1 MINDLTK
8 GAPLKLMLLFS
19 IPLLIGNIFQQFYNI
34 ADIIIV
40 GRTLGM
46 TALASV
52 GAVSP
57 LFFLIMFIIV
67 GMTNG
72 FAVITGQRFGAKDY
86 EGVRRSVT
94 MSTILSTVFTITFT
108 IICAAAMHH
117 ILFLM
122 NVPQEIY
129 KDAYYYIQIVVIGLI
144 VANFYNLLASIIRAL
159 GDSMTPLYCLIIA
172 SVLNIFLALLFIL
185 EFHMGVPGSAF
196 ALVLSQAFSALL
208 CVWYVKKHFPILH
221 LKKKDWIID
230 WKKEFNFALA
240 HLKVGIPTALQFGIL
255 GLSLLIIQ
263 SVCNTFGPDVIAAFT
278 AALRIEQ
285 MATLPMISFGVALA
299 AYVAQ
304 NFGAGNF
311 SRIRFGVK
319 KASLINVILSIVMAF
334 IMHFWGGHLVR
345 IFVGYQNEDIVKIAH
360 DYLFRSSLFYF
371 FLAQIFIYRN
381 ALQGLGRA
389 VIPMLAAVGELL
401 MRSFAAIYLAAKI
414 GYFGVF
420 YAGPIA
426 WVAASIVLAAGY
438 YSTIKQFILKTQQKL
453 RKNKKIWY
461 YRLKVRSEYGK

>member
-1 MINDLTK
+1 MINNLTK
-8 GAPLKLMLLFS
+8 GEPLKLMLIFS
-19 IPLLIGNIFQQFYNI
+19 IPLLIGNVFQQFYNI

-46 TALASV
+46 NALAAV

-67 GMTNG
+67 GLTNG
-72 FAVITGQRFGAKDY
+72 FAVITGQKFGAKDY
-86 EGVRRSVT
+86 TGVRRSTT
-94 MSTILSTVFTITFT
+94 MSAILSTIFTLFFTIG
-108 IICAAAMHH
+108 CAVCMDW
-117 ILFLM
+117 ILHLM
-122 NVPQEIY
+122 NVPSEIY
-129 KDAYYYIQIVVIGLI
+129 RDAYLYIQIIVIGLLI
-144 VANFYNLLASIIRAL
+144 TNFYNLLASVIRAL

-185 EFHMGVPGSAF
+185 KFNLGVPGSAF
-196 ALVLSQAFSALL
+196 ALILSQAFSGML

-221 LKKKDWIID
+221 LHKQDWIFD
-230 WKKEFNFALA
+230 WKKEFDFAME
-240 HLKVGIPTALQFGIL
+240 HLKVGVPMAVQFGIL
-255 GLSLLIIQ
+255 GTSILIIQ
-263 SVCNTFGPDVIAAFT
+263 SVCNSFGASVIAAFT

-299 AYVAQ
+299 SFVAQ

-311 SRIRFGVK
+311 SRIRYGVK
-319 KASLINVILSIVMAF
+319 KASLINVGLSILMAF
-334 IMHFWGGHLVR
+334 IMHFWGGDLVR
-345 IFVGYQNEDIVKIAH
+345 IFVGNQNEDIVTIAH
-360 DYLFRSSLFYF
+360 QYLFRSSLFYF

-389 VIPMLAAVGELL
+389 VIPMLASIGELI
-401 MRSFAAIYLAAKI
+401 MRAFAAIYLAARI

-426 WVAASIVLAAGY
+426 WIAASLVLAIGY
-438 YSTIKQFILKTQQKL
+438 YSTIKTFLFKAQQKL
-453 RKNKKIWY
+453 RNFRNSNI
-461 YRLKVRSEYGK
+461 

>member
-426 WVAASIVLAAGY
+426 WIAASIVLAAGY

-453 RKNKKIWY
+453 RKN
-461 YRLKVRSEYGK
+461 RRVS

>member
-94 MSTILSTVFTITFT
+94 MSTILSTAFTITFT

-240 HLKVGIPTALQFGIL
+240 HLKVGIPMAVQFGIL

-263 SVCNTFGPDVIAAFT
+263 SVCNTFG
-278 AALRIEQ
+278 LMLLLHSLQHSE
-285 MATLPMISFGVALA
+285 L
-299 AYVAQ
+299 
-304 NFGAGNF
+304 
-311 SRIRFGVK
+311 SRWQ
-319 KASLINVILSIVMAF
+319 
-334 IMHFWGGHLVR
+334 HFL
-345 IFVGYQNEDIVKIAH
+345 
-360 DYLFRSSLFYF
+360 
-371 FLAQIFIYRN
+371 
-381 ALQGLGRA
+381 
-389 VIPMLAAVGELL
+389 
-401 MRSFAAIYLAAKI
+401 
-414 GYFGVF
+414 
-420 YAGPIA
+420 
-426 WVAASIVLAAGY
+426 
-438 YSTIKQFILKTQQKL
+438 
-453 RKNKKIWY
+453 
-461 YRLKVRSEYGK
+461 

>member
-19 IPLLIGNIFQQFYNI
+19 IPLLIGNIFQQFYNV

-46 TALASV
+46 NALAAV

-67 GMTNG
+67 GLTNG
-72 FAVITGQRFGAKDY
+72 FSVITGQRFGAKDY
-86 EGVRRSVT
+86 DGVRRSVT
-94 MSTILSTVFTITFT
+94 MSTILSFAFTLIFT
-108 IICAAAMHH
+108 LVCAIFMHQ

-122 NVPQEIY
+122 NVPADIY
-129 KDAYYYIQIVVIGLI
+129 KDAYYYIQIVVLGLF

-172 SVLNIFLALLFIL
+172 SILNIILALVFIL
-185 EFHMGVPGSAF
+185 KFHLGVPGSAL
-196 ALVLSQAFSALL
+196 ALILSQGFSGLL
-208 CVWYVKKHFPILH
+208 CVWYVKRHFPILH
-221 LKKKDWIID
+221 LKKQDWIFD
-230 WKKEFNFALA
+230 WKKDKAFAIE
-240 HLKVGIPTALQFGIL
+240 HLKVGAPMAVQFAIL
-255 GLSLLIIQ
+255 GLSILIIQ
-263 SVCNTFGPDVIAAFT
+263 SVCNSFGANVIAAFT

-285 MATLPMISFGVALA
+285 IATLPMISFGVALA
-299 AYVAQ
+299 SFVAQ
-304 NFGAGNF
+304 NFGAGCF
-311 SRIRFGVK
+311 SRIRYGVK
-319 KASLINVILSIVMAF
+319 RASLINVGLSIFMAF
-334 IMHFWGGHLVR
+334 IMHFFGGDLVR
-345 IFVGYQNEDIVKIAH
+345 IFIGSGNEAVVKIAH
-360 DYLFRSSLFYF
+360 DYLFISSLFYF

-389 VIPMLAAVGELL
+389 VIPMLASVGELL
-401 MRSFAAIYLAAKI
+401 MRSFAAVFLAVKI

-426 WVAASIVLAAGY
+426 WVAASLVLAIGY
-438 YSTIKQFILKTQQKL
+438 YSSIKGFIYKIQQ
-453 RKNKKIWY
+453 RMKNKN
-461 YRLKVRSEYGK
+461 

>member
-46 TALASV
+46 KALAAV

-67 GMTNG
+67 GLTSG
-72 FAVITGQRFGAKDY
+72 FAVITGQRFGAKDFS
-86 EGVRRSVT
+86 GVRRSVT
-94 MSTILSTVFTITFT
+94 MSAILSFTFTLLFTIF
-108 IICAAAMHH
+108 CALLMHQ

-122 NVPQEIY
+122 NVPKEIY
-129 KDAYYYIQIVVIGLI
+129 KDAYLYIQIVVLGLF

-172 SVLNIFLALLFIL
+172 SILNIFLALLFIL
-185 EFHMGVPGSAF
+185 EFHLGVPGSAL
-196 ALVLSQAFSALL
+196 ALILSQGFSGIL

-221 LKKKDWIID
+221 LKKQDWVFD
-230 WKKEFNFALA
+230 WKKEFPFAIE
-240 HLKVGIPTALQFGIL
+240 HLKVGVPMAVQFAIL
-255 GLSLLIIQ
+255 GLSILIIQ
-263 SVCNTFGPDVIAAFT
+263 SVCNTFGAEVIAAFT

-285 MATLPMISFGVALA
+285 IATLPMISFGVALA
-299 AYVAQ
+299 SFVAQ
-304 NFGAGNF
+304 NFGARCF
-311 SRIRFGVK
+311 SRIRYGIK
-319 KASLINVILSIVMAF
+319 RASLINIGLSIFMAF
-334 IMHFWGGHLVR
+334 VMHFWGGYLVR
-345 IFVGYQNEDIVKIAH
+345 IFIGQGNDHVVKIAH
-360 DYLFRSSLFYF
+360 DYLFISSLFYF

-389 VIPMLAAVGELL
+389 VIPMFAAVGELL
-401 MRSFAAIYLAAKI
+401 MRSFAAVFLAVRI

-426 WVAASIVLAAGY
+426 WVAASAVLAGGY
-438 YSTIKQFILKTQQKL
+438 FITIKRFIYKTQQEL
-453 RKNKKIWY
+453 RQH
-461 YRLKVRSEYGK
+461 RH

>member
-240 HLKVGIPTALQFGIL
+240 HLKVGIPMAVQFGIL

-285 MATLPMISFGVALA
+285 MATLPMILFGVALA

-401 MRSFAAIYLAAKI
+401 MRAFAAIYLAAKI

-453 RKNKKIWY
+453 RKN
-461 YRLKVRSEYGK
+461 RRVS

>member
-8 GAPLKLMLLFS
+8 GAPLKIMLLFS
-19 IPLLIGNIFQQFYNI
+19 VPLLVGNIFQQFYNI

-46 TALASV
+46 NALAAV
-52 GAVSP
+52 GAVAP

-72 FAVITGQRFGAKDY
+72 FSVITGQRFGAKDY

-94 MSTILSTVFTITFT
+94 MSTILSSFLTLAFTVVCAFTMP
-108 IICAAAMHH
+108 IILH
-117 ILFLM
+117 LM

-129 KDAYYYIQIVVIGLI
+129 RDANYYIQIVIAGLI
-144 VANFYNLLASIIRAL
+144 IANFYNLLASIIRAL
-159 GDSMTPLYCLIIA
+159 GDSTTPLYCLIIA
-172 SVLNIFLALLFIL
+172 SILNIFLALLFIL
-185 EFHMGVPGSAF
+185 EFHLGVPGSAY
-196 ALVLSQAFSALL
+196 ALVLSQAFSLIL

-221 LKKKDWIID
+221 LKKQDWIFD
-230 WKKEFNFALA
+230 WKQDYKFALE
-240 HLKVGIPTALQFGIL
+240 HLKVGLPMAAQFAIL
-255 GLSLLIIQ
+255 GASILIIQ
-263 SVCNTFGPDVIAAFT
+263 SVCNSFGPAIIAAFT

-285 MATLPMISFGVALA
+285 IATLPMISFGVALA
-299 AYVAQ
+299 SYVAQ

-319 KASLINVILSIVMAF
+319 KASLINLGLSIVMAL
-334 IMHFWGGHLVR
+334 IMHFWGGEFVR
-345 IFVGYQNEDIVKIAH
+345 IFVGYKNEDIVEIAH
-360 DYLFRSSLFYF
+360 SYLFISSLFYF

-389 VIPMLAAVGELL
+389 VIPMLASIGELL
-401 MRSFAAIYLAAKI
+401 MRAFAAVYLAAKI

-426 WVAASIVLAAGY
+426 WVAASLVLAIGY
-438 YSTIKQFILKTQQKL
+438 YSTIKQFILKTQKKL
-453 RKNKKIWY
+453 RARKCKQI
-461 YRLKVRSEYGK
+461 

>member
-94 MSTILSTVFTITFT
+94 MSTILSTAFTITFT

-240 HLKVGIPTALQFGIL
+240 HLKVGIPMAVQFGIL

-334 IMHFWGGHLVR
+334 IMHFLGGHLVR

-360 DYLFRSSLFYF
+360 DYLFISSIFYF

-389 VIPMLAAVGELL
+389 VIPMFASIGELL
-401 MRSFAAIYLAAKI
+401 MRAFAAVFLAARI
-414 GYFGVF
+414 GYLGVF

-426 WVAASIVLAAGY
+426 WVTAALVLAIGY
-438 YSTIKQFILKTQQKL
+438 YTSIKRFILKTQQKL
-453 RKNKKIWY
+453 RKN
-461 YRLKVRSEYGK
+461 RKVL